1 VTAINTTQIS
11 SIVDKYVDARGG
23 LIAILEAIQDKYS
36 YLPEE
41 ALRQV
46 SKETGKSLV
55 DIYGVATFYKAFSL
69 EPRGKHLVSCCL
81 GTACHVR
88 GGPGIANELET
99 ELGVKAGD
107 TTRDKMFTLE
117 TVACLGACALG
128 PIVVIDG
135 HYFSNVQPHEVAG
148 ILDNAR
154 EGLDKVEINTDER
167 VFPIEAACTR
177 CNHTLIDTDTYVDG
191 HPSIRMVISF
201 ARKHGSLR
209 LSALYGS
216 DTIQTDHDIPVD
228 TVCDFF
234 CPHCHGEMGGA
245 NDCSKCGAPMIPMS
259 VRGGG
264 MLQVC
269 SRMGCDKHRLDLD
282 GANA

>member
-1 VTAINTTQIS
+1 MTTANSQQIS
-11 SIVDKYVDARGG
+11 SIVDRHRDVRGG
-23 LIAILEAIQDKYS
+23 LIAILEAIQDKFS
-36 YLPEE
+36 YLPED

-69 EPRGKHLVSCCL
+69 EPRGEHLVSCCL

-88 GGPGIANELET
+88 GGPSIAAKLE
-99 ELGVKAGD
+99 ENLGVKAGG
-107 TTRDKMFTLE
+107 TTPDKVFTLE

-135 HYFSNVQPHEVAG
+135 HYFSNVQPHQVEG
-148 ILDNAR
+148 ILAR
-154 EGLDKVEINTDER
+154 ARNGLDKVEISTDER
-167 VFPIEAACTR
+167 VFPLSVACTR
-177 CNHTLIDTDTYVDG
+177 CNHLLIDTDTYVDG
-191 HPSIRMVISF
+191 HPSIRFVVSF

-216 DTIQTDHDIPVD
+216 DTFQSDHEIPAE
-228 TVCDFF
+228 TVVDFF
-234 CPHCHGEMGGA
+234 CPHCHASIAAGS
-245 NDCSKCGAPMIPMS
+245 CPKCDAPMIPMS

-264 MLQVC
+264 ILQVC
-269 SRMGCDKHRLDLD
+269 SRRGCSKHRLDLD
-282 GANA
+282 GANV

>member
-1 VTAINTTQIS
+1 MTTNPSQQIS
-11 SIVDKYVDARGG
+11 SIVDRHRDIRGG
-23 LIAILEAIQDKYS
+23 LIAILEAIQDKFS
-36 YLPEE
+36 YLPED

-46 SKETGKSLV
+46 SQETGKSLV

-69 EPRGKHLVSCCL
+69 EPRGEHLVSCCL

-88 GGPGIANELET
+88 GGPAIAEELMNQ
-99 ELGVKAGD
+99 LGVKAGG
-107 TTRDKMFTLE
+107 TTPDKVFTLE

-135 HYFSNVQPHEVAG
+135 HYFSNVQPHQVEG
-148 ILDNAR
+148 ILARAR
-154 EGLDKVEINTDER
+154 EGIDKVEISTDER
-167 VFPIEAACTR
+167 VFPLDVACTR
-177 CNHTLIDTDTYVDG
+177 CNHSLIDTDTYVDG
-191 HPSIRMVISF
+191 HPSIRVVMSF

-216 DTIQTDHDIPVD
+216 TTFQSDHEIPID
-228 TVCDFF
+228 TVVDFF
-234 CPHCHGEMGGA
+234 CPHCHGQLGA
-245 NDCSKCGAPMIPMS
+245 GSECIKCAAPMIPMS

-269 SRMGCDKHRLDLD
+269 SRRGCSKHRLDLD
-282 GANA
+282 GANV

>member
-1 VTAINTTQIS
+1 MTAINPTQIT
-11 SIVDKYVDARGG
+11 SIVDKYADARGG

-36 YLPEE
+36 YLPED

-46 SKETGKSLV
+46 ASETGKSMV

-88 GGPGIANELET
+88 GGPAIADELKGQ
-99 ELGVKAGD
+99 LGVKAGE
-107 TTRDKMFTLE
+107 TTPDKLFTLE

-135 HYFSNVQPHEVAG
+135 HYFSNVQSHEVNG
-148 ILDNAR
+148 ILDKAR
-154 EGLDKVEINTDER
+154 DGLDRVEISTDER
-167 VFPIEAACTR
+167 VFPLDVACTK
-177 CNHTLIDTDTYVDG
+177 CNHSLIDTDTYVDS
-191 HPSIRMVISF
+191 HPSIRFVISF

-216 DTIQTDHDIPVD
+216 DTIQTDHKIPMEM
-228 TVCDFF
+228 VCDFF
-234 CPHCHGEMGGA
+234 CPHCHGQLGGG
-245 NDCSKCGAPMIPMS
+245 NDCTKCGAPMIPMS

-264 MLQVC
+264 ILQVC
-269 SRMGCDKHRLDLD
+269 SRRGCDKHRLDVD